1 MQLAKLKMKDFFE
14 MQNDAKIR
22 KWIRK
27 LFASLVLIHI
37 QSLFHSLTA
46 TQALQILSW
55 LQPSRTNGG
64 FLRRQL
70 VHDLDGVHLVHT
82 DLATFLTFVLPAI
95 EFESYVL
102 LFLGLL
108 TEAFRKV
115 GPIFQNALPC

>member
-1 MQLAKLKMKDFFE
+1 MDTQTLCF
-14 MQNDAKIR
+14 
-22 KWIRK
+22 
-27 LFASLVLIHI
+27 SCSHTYI

-82 DLATFLTFVLPAI
+82 DLAIFLTFVLPAI

-108 TEAFRKV
+108 AEAFRKV